1 MSISIVAIVGRPNV
15 GKSTIF
21 NRMVRRKLAIVDEE
35 SGVTRD
41 RKYYQTEWNGYPFI
55 VVDTGGIVPST
66 NDSMTQSIKAQAQLA
81 IEEADLIVFVAD
93 CKNGVTD
100 YDQQIAQ
107 MLFPVQDK
115 VIFAVNKVDNEK
127 EELEIFEFMNLGY
140 GEPIGISALGGRNFS
155 ELQDQIVNKL
165 PNLDEMKEQFKEDAI
180 KIAVV
185 GKPNVGKSSLVNKI
199 IGQNAVIV
207 TDIPGTTRD
216 SVHLNFKYKDYDLTI
231 IDTAGLRRKSRVKF
245 GVEYF
250 SNLRSLRSI
259 DDADIVVVLLDAQ
272 EEISVQ
278 DKRIIEY
285 AQSQFKAI
293 ILVVN
298 KWDVVEKDHKT
309 AKKYEE
315 EIRYNVNYASY
326 APLIFISAKSGQR
339 VTKLLDLILYVN
351 EQKKK
356 RIPTHEMN
364 TFLQKIV
371 AQNPPTH
378 TSRKRVKFYFASQ
391 VDTNPPLFLFV
402 MNNATL
408 ITENYKRY
416 IQNQIRDEFG
426 FDGITIKLKF
436 KDKS

>member
-1 MSISIVAIVGRPNV
+1 MAIPIVAIVGRPNV

-21 NRMVRRKLAIVDEE
+21 NRMVKRRLAIVDKE

-66 NDSMTQSIKAQAQLA
+66 KDTMTLSIRDQAELA
-81 IEEADLIVFVAD
+81 IEEADLIIFVAD
-93 CKNGVTD
+93 CKIGITD
-100 YDQQIAQ
+100 YDQQIAK

-115 VIFAVNKVDNEK
+115 VIFTVNKVDNDK
-127 EELEIFEFMNLGY
+127 EELEVYEFINLGF
-140 GEPIGISALGGRNFS
+140 GDPIGISAISGRNFS
-155 ELQDQIVNKL
+155 ELRDQIVNKL
-165 PNLDEMKEQFKEDAI
+165 PSRAEMEEQFKENTI

-207 TDIPGTTRD
+207 NDIPGTTRD
-216 SVHLNFKYKDYDLTI
+216 SVHLNFEYNGCNLTI

-245 GVEYF
+245 GIEYF

-259 DDADIVVVLLDAQ
+259 NDADMVLVLLDAQ

-285 AQSQFKAI
+285 AQSQFKAL

-298 KWDVVEKDHKT
+298 KWDVIEKDHKT
-309 AKKYEE
+309 AKKYED
-315 EIRYNVNYASY
+315 EIRYSLNYASY

-339 VTKLLDLILYVN
+339 VRKLLDLVLFVN
-351 EQKKK
+351 KQREK
-356 RIPTHEMN
+356 RIPTHDMN
-364 TFLQKIV
+364 AFLQKIV

-378 TSRKRVKFYFASQ
+378 TSHKRVKFYYASQ

-416 IQNQIRDEFG
+416 IHNQIRNEFG
-426 FDGITIKLKF
+426 FDGVTIKLKF

>member
-1 MSISIVAIVGRPNV
+1 MAIPIVAIVGRPNV

-21 NRMVRRKLAIVDEE
+21 NRMVKRRLAIVDKE

-66 NDSMTQSIKAQAQLA
+66 KDTMTQSIKAQAELA

-93 CKNGVTD
+93 CKIGITD
-100 YDQQIAQ
+100 YDQQIAK

-115 VIFAVNKVDNEK
+115 VIFTVNKVDNDK
-127 EELEIFEFMNLGY
+127 EELEVYEFMALGF
-140 GEPIGISALGGRNFS
+140 GDPIGISAISGRNFS
-155 ELQDQIVNKL
+155 EFQDQIVNKL
-165 PNLDEMKEQFKEDAI
+165 PSRSEIEEQFRENTI

-199 IGQNAVIV
+199 IGQNSVIV
-207 TDIPGTTRD
+207 DDIPGTTRD
-216 SVHLNFKYKDYDLTI
+216 SIHLNFEYNGCNMTI

-245 GVEYF
+245 GIEYF

-259 DDADIVVVLLDAQ
+259 NDADIVLVLLDAQ

-285 AQSQFKAI
+285 AQSQFKAL
-293 ILVVN
+293 ILVMN
-298 KWDVVEKDHKT
+298 KWDVIEKDHKT
-309 AKKYEE
+309 AKKYED
-315 EIRYNVNYASY
+315 EIRYDVSYAAY

-351 EQKKK
+351 QQRKK
-356 RIPTHEMN
+356 RISTHDMN

-371 AQNPPTH
+371 GQNPPTH
-378 TSRKRVKFYFASQ
+378 TSHKRVKFYYASQ

-408 ITENYKRY
+408 IAENYKRY
-416 IQNQIRDEFG
+416 IQNQIRQEFG
-426 FDGITIKLKF
+426 FDGVTIKLKF

>member
-1 MSISIVAIVGRPNV
+1 M

-21 NRMVRRKLAIVDEE
+21 NRMVKRRLAIVDKE

-55 VVDTGGIVPST
+55 IVDTGGIVPST
-66 NDSMTQSIKAQAQLA
+66 KDTMTQSIRAQAELA

-93 CKNGVTD
+93 CKIGITD
-100 YDQQIAQ
+100 YDQQIAK

-115 VIFAVNKVDNEK
+115 VILTVNKVDNDK
-127 EELEIFEFMNLGY
+127 EELEVYEFMALGF
-140 GEPIGISALGGRNFS
+140 GDPIGISAISGRNFS
-155 ELQDQIVNKL
+155 EFQDQIVNKL
-165 PNLDEMKEQFKEDAI
+165 PSRSEIEEQFRENTI

-199 IGQNAVIV
+199 IGHNSVIV
-207 TDIPGTTRD
+207 DDIPGTTRD
-216 SVHLNFKYKDYDLTI
+216 SIHLNFEYKNNNMTI

-245 GVEYF
+245 GIEYF

-259 DDADIVVVLLDAQ
+259 NDADIVLVLLDAQ

-285 AQSQFKAI
+285 AQSQFKAL
-293 ILVVN
+293 ILVMN
-298 KWDVVEKDHKT
+298 KWDVIEKDHKT
-309 AKKYEE
+309 AKKYED
-315 EIRYNVNYASY
+315 EIRYDISYAAY

-351 EQKKK
+351 QQRKK
-356 RIPTHEMN
+356 RISTHDMN

-371 AQNPPTH
+371 GQNPPTH
-378 TSRKRVKFYFASQ
+378 TSHKRVKFYYVSQ

-416 IQNQIRDEFG
+416 IQNQIRQEFG
-426 FDGITIKLKF
+426 FDGVTIKLKF
-436 KDKS
+436 KDKL

>member
-1 MSISIVAIVGRPNV
+1 MAIPIVAIVGRPNV

-21 NRMVRRKLAIVDEE
+21 NRMVKRRLAIVDKE

-66 NDSMTQSIKAQAQLA
+66 KDTMTLSIRDQAELA
-81 IEEADLIVFVAD
+81 IEEADLIIFVAD
-93 CKNGVTD
+93 CKIGITD
-100 YDQQIAQ
+100 YDQQIAK

-115 VIFAVNKVDNEK
+115 VIFTVNKVDNDK
-127 EELEIFEFMNLGY
+127 EELEVYEFINLGF
-140 GEPIGISALGGRNFS
+140 GDPIGISAVSGRNFS
-155 ELQDQIVNKL
+155 ELRDQIVNKL
-165 PNLDEMKEQFKEDAI
+165 PSRAEMEEQFKENTI

-207 TDIPGTTRD
+207 NDIPGTTRD
-216 SVHLNFKYKDYDLTI
+216 SVHLNFEYNGCNLTI

-245 GVEYF
+245 GIEYF

-259 DDADIVVVLLDAQ
+259 NDADMVLVLLDAQ

-285 AQSQFKAI
+285 AQSQFKAL

-298 KWDVVEKDHKT
+298 KWDVIEKDHKT
-309 AKKYEE
+309 AKKYED
-315 EIRYNVNYASY
+315 EIRYSLNYASY

-339 VTKLLDLILYVN
+339 VRKLLDLVLFVN
-351 EQKKK
+351 KQREK
-356 RIPTHEMN
+356 RIPTHDMN
-364 TFLQKIV
+364 AFLQKIV

-378 TSRKRVKFYFASQ
+378 TSHKRVKFYYASQ

-416 IQNQIRDEFG
+416 IHNQIRNEFG
-426 FDGITIKLKF
+426 FDGVTIKLKF

>member
-1 MSISIVAIVGRPNV
+1 MTIPIVAIVGRPNV

-21 NRMVRRKLAIVDEE
+21 NRMVKRKLAIVDKE

-66 NDSMTQSIKAQAQLA
+66 KDTMKLSIRDQAELA
-81 IEEADLIVFVAD
+81 IEEADLIVFVTD
-93 CKNGVTD
+93 CKIGITD
-100 YDQQIAQ
+100 YDQQIAK

-115 VIFAVNKVDNEK
+115 VIFTVNKVDNDK
-127 EELEIFEFMNLGY
+127 EELEVYEFMNLGF
-140 GEPIGISALGGRNFS
+140 GDPIGISAISGRNFS
-155 ELQDQIVNKL
+155 ELRDQIVNKL
-165 PNLDEMKEQFKEDAI
+165 PSISEMEEQFKEDTI

-207 TDIPGTTRD
+207 NDIPGTTRD
-216 SVHLNFKYKDYDLTI
+216 SVHLNFEYNGCNMTI

-245 GVEYF
+245 GIEYF

-259 DDADIVVVLLDAQ
+259 NDADIVLVLLDAQ

-285 AQSQFKAI
+285 AQSQYKAL
-293 ILVVN
+293 ILIVN
-298 KWDVVEKDHKT
+298 KWDVIEKDHKT

-315 EIRYNVNYASY
+315 EIRYSLNYASY

-339 VTKLLDLILYVN
+339 VRKLLDLVLFVN
-351 EQKKK
+351 KQREK
-356 RIPTHEMN
+356 RIPTHDMN
-364 TFLQKIV
+364 AFLQKIV

-378 TSRKRVKFYFASQ
+378 TSHKRVKFYYASQ

-416 IQNQIRDEFG
+416 IRNQIRNEFG
-426 FDGITIKLKF
+426 FDGVTIKLKF

>member
-1 MSISIVAIVGRPNV
+1 M

-21 NRMVRRKLAIVDEE
+21 NRMVKRKLAIVDKE

-66 NDSMTQSIKAQAQLA
+66 KDTITLSIRDQAELA
-81 IEEADLIVFVAD
+81 IEEADLIVFVTD
-93 CKNGVTD
+93 CKIGITD
-100 YDQQIAQ
+100 YDQQIAK

-115 VIFAVNKVDNEK
+115 VIFTVNKVDNEK
-127 EELEIFEFMNLGY
+127 EELEVYEFMNLGF
-140 GEPIGISALGGRNFS
+140 GDPVGISAISGRNFS
-155 ELQDQIVNKL
+155 ELRDQIVNKL
-165 PNLDEMKEQFKEDAI
+165 PSLSEMEEQFKEDTI

-207 TDIPGTTRD
+207 NDIPGTTRD
-216 SVHLNFKYKDYDLTI
+216 SVHLNFEYNGCNMTI

-245 GVEYF
+245 GIEYF

-259 DDADIVVVLLDAQ
+259 NDADIVLVLLDAQ

-285 AQSQFKAI
+285 AQSQFKAL

-298 KWDVVEKDHKT
+298 KWDVIEKDHKT
-309 AKKYEE
+309 AKKYED
-315 EIRYNVNYASY
+315 EIRYSLNYASY

-339 VTKLLDLILYVN
+339 VRKLLDLVLFVN
-351 EQKKK
+351 KQREK
-356 RIPTHEMN
+356 RIPTHDMN
-364 TFLQKIV
+364 DFLQKIV

-378 TSRKRVKFYFASQ
+378 TSHKRVKFYYASQ

-408 ITENYKRY
+408 ITVNYKRY
-416 IQNQIRDEFG
+416 IHNQIRNEFG
-426 FDGITIKLKF
+426 FDGVTIKLKF

>member
-1 MSISIVAIVGRPNV
+1 M

-21 NRMVRRKLAIVDEE
+21 NRMVKRRLAIVDKE

-41 RKYYQTEWNGYPFI
+41 RKYYQTEWDGYPFI

-66 NDSMTQSIKAQAQLA
+66 KDTMTLSIRDQAELA

-93 CKNGVTD
+93 CKIGITD
-100 YDQQIAQ
+100 YDQQIAK

-115 VIFAVNKVDNEK
+115 VIFTVNKVDNDK
-127 EELEIFEFMNLGY
+127 EEMEVYEFMNLGF
-140 GEPIGISALGGRNFS
+140 GDPIGISAISGRNFS
-155 ELQDQIVNKL
+155 ELRDQIVNKL
-165 PNLDEMKEQFKEDAI
+165 PSISEMEEQFKEDTI

-207 TDIPGTTRD
+207 NDIPGTTRD
-216 SVHLNFKYKDYDLTI
+216 SVHLNFEYNVCNMTI

-245 GVEYF
+245 GIEYF

-259 DDADIVVVLLDAQ
+259 NDADIVLVLLDAQ

-285 AQSQFKAI
+285 AQSQYKAL

-298 KWDVVEKDHKT
+298 KWDVIEKDHKT
-309 AKKYEE
+309 AKKYED
-315 EIRYNVNYASY
+315 EIRYSLNYASY
-326 APLIFISAKSGQR
+326 APLIFISAKNGQR
-339 VTKLLDLILYVN
+339 VRKLLDLVLFVN
-351 EQKKK
+351 KQREK
-356 RIPTHEMN
+356 RIPTHDMN
-364 TFLQKIV
+364 AFLQKIV

-378 TSRKRVKFYFASQ
+378 TSHKRVKFYYASQ
-391 VDTNPPLFLFV
+391 VDTDPPLFLFV

-408 ITENYKRY
+408 ITVNYKRY
-416 IQNQIRDEFG
+416 IHNQIRNEFG
-426 FDGITIKLKF
+426 FDGITIKFKF

>member
-1 MSISIVAIVGRPNV
+1 V

-21 NRMVRRKLAIVDEE
+21 NRMVKRKLAIVDKE

-55 VVDTGGIVPST
+55 IVDTGGIVPST
-66 NDSMTQSIKAQAQLA
+66 KDTMTQSIKAQAELA
-81 IEEADLIVFVAD
+81 IEEADLIIFVAD
-93 CKNGVTD
+93 CKIGITD
-100 YDQQIAQ
+100 YDQQIAK

-115 VIFAVNKVDNEK
+115 VIFTVNKVDNDK
-127 EELEIFEFMNLGY
+127 EELEVYEFMALGF
-140 GEPIGISALGGRNFS
+140 GDPIGISAISGRNFS
-155 ELQDQIVNKL
+155 EFQDQIVNKL
-165 PNLDEMKEQFKEDAI
+165 PSRSEIEEQFRENTI
-180 KIAVV
+180 KITVV

-199 IGQNAVIV
+199 IGQNSVIV
-207 TDIPGTTRD
+207 DDIPGTTRD
-216 SVHLNFKYKDYDLTI
+216 SIHLNFEYNGCNMTI

-245 GVEYF
+245 GIEYF

-259 DDADIVVVLLDAQ
+259 NDADIVLVLLDAQ

-285 AQSQFKAI
+285 AQSQFKAL

-298 KWDVVEKDHKT
+298 KWDVIEKDHKT
-309 AKKYEE
+309 AKKYED
-315 EIRYNVNYASY
+315 EIRYDVSYAAY

-351 EQKKK
+351 QQRKK
-356 RIPTHEMN
+356 RISTHDMN

-371 AQNPPTH
+371 GQNPPTH
-378 TSRKRVKFYFASQ
+378 TSHKRVKFYYASQ

-416 IQNQIRDEFG
+416 IQNQIRNEFG

>member
-1 MSISIVAIVGRPNV
+1 M

-21 NRMVRRKLAIVDEE
+21 NRMVKRRLAIVDKE

-66 NDSMTQSIKAQAQLA
+66 KDTMTQSIKGQAELA

-93 CKNGVTD
+93 CKNGITD
-100 YDQQIAQ
+100 YDQQIAK

-115 VIFAVNKVDNEK
+115 VILTVNKVDNEK
-127 EELEIFEFMNLGY
+127 EELEVYEFMNLGF
-140 GEPIGISALGGRNFS
+140 GDPIGISAISGRNFS
-155 ELQDQIVNKL
+155 ELRDQIVNKL
-165 PNLDEMKEQFKEDAI
+165 PSLSEMEEHFKEDTI
-180 KIAVV
+180 KLAVV

-199 IGQNAVIV
+199 IGENAVIV

-216 SVHLNFKYKDYDLTI
+216 SVHLNFEYNGCDMTI
-231 IDTAGLRRKSRVKF
+231 IDTAGLRRKSKVKF
-245 GVEYF
+245 GIEYF

-259 DDADIVVVLLDAQ
+259 NDADIVLVLLDAQ

-285 AQSQFKAI
+285 AQSQFKAL

-298 KWDVVEKDHKT
+298 KWDVIEKDHKT

-315 EIRYNVNYASY
+315 EIRYSLNYAGY

-339 VTKLLDLILYVN
+339 VRKLLDLVLFVN
-351 EQKKK
+351 KQREK
-356 RIPTHEMN
+356 RIPTHDMN
-364 TFLQKIV
+364 AFLQKIV
-371 AQNPPTH
+371 AKNPPTH
-378 TSRKRVKFYFASQ
+378 TSHKRVRFYYASQ
-391 VDTNPPLFLFV
+391 VDTDPPVFLFV

-408 ITENYKRY
+408 ITVNYKRY
-416 IQNQIRDEFG
+416 IHNQIRNEFG

>member
-1 MSISIVAIVGRPNV
+1 MVGRPNV

-21 NRMVRRKLAIVDEE
+21 NRMVKRRLAIVDKE

-66 NDSMTQSIKAQAQLA
+66 KDTMTLSIRDQAELA
-81 IEEADLIVFVAD
+81 IEEADLIIFVAD
-93 CKNGVTD
+93 CKIGITD
-100 YDQQIAQ
+100 YDQQIAK

-115 VIFAVNKVDNEK
+115 VIFTVNKVDNDK
-127 EELEIFEFMNLGY
+127 EELEVYEFINLGF
-140 GEPIGISALGGRNFS
+140 GDPIGISAVSGRNFS
-155 ELQDQIVNKL
+155 ELRDQIVNKL
-165 PNLDEMKEQFKEDAI
+165 PSRAEMEEQFKENTI

-207 TDIPGTTRD
+207 NDIPGTTRD
-216 SVHLNFKYKDYDLTI
+216 SVHLNFEYNGCNLTI

-245 GVEYF
+245 GIEYF

-259 DDADIVVVLLDAQ
+259 NDADMVLVLLDAQ

-285 AQSQFKAI
+285 AQSQFKAL

-298 KWDVVEKDHKT
+298 KWDVIEKDHKT
-309 AKKYEE
+309 AKKYED
-315 EIRYNVNYASY
+315 EIRYSLNYASY

-339 VTKLLDLILYVN
+339 VRKLLDLVLFVN
-351 EQKKK
+351 KQREK
-356 RIPTHEMN
+356 RIPTHDMN
-364 TFLQKIV
+364 AFLQKIV

-378 TSRKRVKFYFASQ
+378 TSHKRVKFYYASQ

-416 IQNQIRDEFG
+416 IHNQIRNEFG
-426 FDGITIKLKF
+426 FDGVTIKLKF

>member
-1 MSISIVAIVGRPNV
+1 MAIPIVAIVGRPNV

-21 NRMVRRKLAIVDEE
+21 NRMVKRRLAIVDKE

-55 VVDTGGIVPST
+55 IVDTGGIVPST
-66 NDSMTQSIKAQAQLA
+66 KDTMTQSIKAQAELA

-93 CKNGVTD
+93 CKIGITD
-100 YDQQIAQ
+100 YDQQISK

-115 VIFAVNKVDNEK
+115 VIFTVNKVDNDK
-127 EELEIFEFMNLGY
+127 EELEVYEFMALGF
-140 GEPIGISALGGRNFS
+140 GNPIGISAISGRNFS
-155 ELQDQIVNKL
+155 EFQDQIVNKL
-165 PNLDEMKEQFKEDAI
+165 PSRSEIEEQFRENTI

-199 IGQNAVIV
+199 IGQNSVIV
-207 TDIPGTTRD
+207 DDIPGTTRD
-216 SVHLNFKYKDYDLTI
+216 SIHLNFEYNGCNMTI

-245 GVEYF
+245 GIEYF

-259 DDADIVVVLLDAQ
+259 NDADIVLVLLDAQ

-285 AQSQFKAI
+285 AQSQFKAL

-298 KWDVVEKDHKT
+298 KWDVIEKDHKT
-309 AKKYEE
+309 AKKYED
-315 EIRYNVNYASY
+315 EIRYSLNYASY

-339 VTKLLDLILYVN
+339 VRKLLDLVLFVN
-351 EQKKK
+351 KQREK
-356 RIPTHEMN
+356 RIPTHYMN
-364 TFLQKIV
+364 AFLQKIV
-371 AQNPPTH
+371 GQNPPTH
-378 TSRKRVKFYFASQ
+378 TSHKRVKFYYASQ

-416 IQNQIRDEFG
+416 IQNQIRQEFG
-426 FDGITIKLKF
+426 FEGVTIKLKF

>member
-1 MSISIVAIVGRPNV
+1 M

-21 NRMVRRKLAIVDEE
+21 NRMVKRKLAIVDEE

-66 NDSMTQSIKAQAQLA
+66 NDTMTQSIKAQAELA

-93 CKNGVTD
+93 CKNGITD

-115 VIFAVNKVDNEK
+115 VIFTVNKVDNEK

-155 ELQDQIVNKL
+155 ELQDQIVNRL
-165 PNLDEMKEQFKEDAI
+165 PTLEEMKEQFKEDTI

-245 GVEYF
+245 GIEYF

-259 DDADIVVVLLDAQ
+259 DDADIVLVLLDAQ

-293 ILVVN
+293 ILVFN
-298 KWDVVEKDHKT
+298 KWDVIEKDHKT

-315 EIRYNVNYASY
+315 EIRYSVNYASY

-351 EQKKK
+351 QQRKK

-364 TFLQKIV
+364 TFLQKII

-378 TSRKRVKFYFASQ
+378 TSHKRVKFYFASQ
-391 VDTNPPLFLFV
+391 VDTNPPLFLFS

-408 ITENYKRY
+408 ITENYKRF

>member
-1 MSISIVAIVGRPNV
+1 M

-21 NRMVRRKLAIVDEE
+21 NRMVKRKLAIVDKE

-66 NDSMTQSIKAQAQLA
+66 KDTMKLSIRDQAELA
-81 IEEADLIVFVAD
+81 IEEADLIVFVTD
-93 CKNGVTD
+93 CKIGITD
-100 YDQQIAQ
+100 YDQQIAK

-115 VIFAVNKVDNEK
+115 VIFTVNKVDNDK
-127 EELEIFEFMNLGY
+127 EELEVYEFMNLGF
-140 GEPIGISALGGRNFS
+140 GDPIGISAISGRNFS
-155 ELQDQIVNKL
+155 ELRDQIVNKL
-165 PNLDEMKEQFKEDAI
+165 PSISEMEEQFKEDTI

-207 TDIPGTTRD
+207 NDIPGTTRD
-216 SVHLNFKYKDYDLTI
+216 SVHLNFEYNGCNMTI

-245 GVEYF
+245 GIEYF

-259 DDADIVVVLLDAQ
+259 NDADIVLVLLDAQ

-285 AQSQFKAI
+285 AQSQYKAL
-293 ILVVN
+293 ILIVN
-298 KWDVVEKDHKT
+298 KWDVIKKDHKT

-315 EIRYNVNYASY
+315 EISYSLNYASY

-339 VTKLLDLILYVN
+339 VRKLLDLVLFVN
-351 EQKKK
+351 KQREK
-356 RIPTHEMN
+356 RIPTHDMN
-364 TFLQKIV
+364 AFLQKIV

-378 TSRKRVKFYFASQ
+378 TSHKRVKFYYASQ

-416 IQNQIRDEFG
+416 IHNQIRNEFG
-426 FDGITIKLKF
+426 FDGVTIKLKF

>member
-1 MSISIVAIVGRPNV
+1 MSIPIVAIVGRPNV

-21 NRMVRRKLAIVDEE
+21 NRMVKRKLAIVDEE

-41 RKYYQTEWNGYPFI
+41 RKYFQTEWNGYPFI

-66 NDSMTQSIKAQAQLA
+66 NDTMTQSIKAQAELA
-81 IEEADLIVFVAD
+81 IEEADLIVFVTD
-93 CKNGVTD
+93 CKIGITD

-107 MLFPVQDK
+107 MLLPVHDK
-115 VIFAVNKVDNEK
+115 VIFAVNKVDNDK

-155 ELQDQIVNKL
+155 ELKDQIVNRL
-165 PNLDEMKEQFKEDAI
+165 PTLDEMKEQFKEDTI

-199 IGQNAVIV
+199 IGQNSVIV
-207 TDIPGTTRD
+207 DDIPGTTRD
-216 SVHLNFKYKDYDLTI
+216 SIHLNFKYRDYDLTI

-245 GVEYF
+245 GIEYF

-259 DDADIVVVLLDAQ
+259 DDADIVLVLLDAQ

-298 KWDVVEKDHKT
+298 KWDVIEKDHKT

-315 EIRYNVNYASY
+315 EIRYSVNYASY

-351 EQKKK
+351 QQKKK

-371 AQNPPTH
+371 AKNPPTH
-378 TSRKRVKFYFASQ
+378 TSHKRVKFYFASQ

-408 ITENYKRY
+408 ITENYKRF

>member
-1 MSISIVAIVGRPNV
+1 MAIPIVAIVGRPNV

-21 NRMVRRKLAIVDEE
+21 NRMVKRKLAIVDKE

-55 VVDTGGIVPST
+55 IVDTGGIVPST
-66 NDSMTQSIKAQAQLA
+66 KDTMTQSIKAQAELA
-81 IEEADLIVFVAD
+81 IEEADLIIFVAD
-93 CKNGVTD
+93 CKIGITD
-100 YDQQIAQ
+100 YDQQIAK

-115 VIFAVNKVDNEK
+115 VIFTVNKVDNDK
-127 EELEIFEFMNLGY
+127 EELEVYEFMALGF
-140 GEPIGISALGGRNFS
+140 GDPIGISAISGRNFS
-155 ELQDQIVNKL
+155 EFQDQIVNKL
-165 PNLDEMKEQFKEDAI
+165 PSRSEIEEQFRENTI
-180 KIAVV
+180 KITVV

-199 IGQNAVIV
+199 IGQNSVIV
-207 TDIPGTTRD
+207 DDIPGTTRD
-216 SVHLNFKYKDYDLTI
+216 SIHLNFEYNGCNMTI

-245 GVEYF
+245 GIEYF

-259 DDADIVVVLLDAQ
+259 NDADIVLVLLDAQ

-285 AQSQFKAI
+285 AQSQFKAL

-298 KWDVVEKDHKT
+298 KWDVIEKDHKT
-309 AKKYEE
+309 AKKYED
-315 EIRYNVNYASY
+315 EIRYDVSYAAY

-351 EQKKK
+351 QQRKK
-356 RIPTHEMN
+356 RISTHDMN

-371 AQNPPTH
+371 GQNPPTH
-378 TSRKRVKFYFASQ
+378 TSHKRVKFYYASQ

-416 IQNQIRDEFG
+416 IQNQIRNEFG

>member
-1 MSISIVAIVGRPNV
+1 MAIPIVAIVGRPNV

-21 NRMVRRKLAIVDEE
+21 NRMVKRRLAIVDKE

-66 NDSMTQSIKAQAQLA
+66 KDTMTLSIRDQAELA
-81 IEEADLIVFVAD
+81 IEEADLIIFVAD
-93 CKNGVTD
+93 CKIGITD
-100 YDQQIAQ
+100 YDQQIAK

-115 VIFAVNKVDNEK
+115 VIFTVNKVDNDK
-127 EELEIFEFMNLGY
+127 EELEVYEFMNLGF
-140 GEPIGISALGGRNFS
+140 GDPIGISAISGRNFS
-155 ELQDQIVNKL
+155 ELRDQIVNKL
-165 PNLDEMKEQFKEDAI
+165 PSRAEMEEQFKENTI

-207 TDIPGTTRD
+207 NDIPGTTRD
-216 SVHLNFKYKDYDLTI
+216 SVHLNFEYNGCNLTI

-245 GVEYF
+245 GIEYF

-259 DDADIVVVLLDAQ
+259 NDADMVLVLLDAQ

-285 AQSQFKAI
+285 AQSQFKAL

-298 KWDVVEKDHKT
+298 KWDVIEKDHKT
-309 AKKYEE
+309 AKKYED
-315 EIRYNVNYASY
+315 EIRYSLNYASY

-339 VTKLLDLILYVN
+339 VRKLLDLVLFVN
-351 EQKKK
+351 KQREK
-356 RIPTHEMN
+356 RIPTHDMN
-364 TFLQKIV
+364 AFLQKIV

-378 TSRKRVKFYFASQ
+378 TSHKRVKFYYASQ

-416 IQNQIRDEFG
+416 IHNQIRNEFG
-426 FDGITIKLKF
+426 FDGVTIKLKF

>member
-1 MSISIVAIVGRPNV
+1 MSIPIVAIVGRPNV

-21 NRMVRRKLAIVDEE
+21 NRMVKRKLAIVDEE

-66 NDSMTQSIKAQAQLA
+66 NDSMTQSIKVQAHLA

-93 CKNGVTD
+93 CKNGITD

-107 MLFPVQDK
+107 MLFPVQNK

-165 PNLDEMKEQFKEDAI
+165 PTSDEMKEQFKEDTI

-245 GVEYF
+245 GIEYF

-259 DDADIVVVLLDAQ
+259 DDADIVLVLLDAQ

-315 EIRYNVNYASY
+315 EIRYSVNYASY

-356 RIPTHEMN
+356 RISTHEMN
-364 TFLQKIV
+364 IFLQKIV

>member
-1 MSISIVAIVGRPNV
+1 MSIPIVAIVGRPNV

-21 NRMVRRKLAIVDEE
+21 NRLVKRKLAIVDEE

-66 NDSMTQSIKAQAQLA
+66 NDTMTQSIKAQAELA
-81 IEEADLIVFVAD
+81 IEEADLIVFVTD
-93 CKNGVTD
+93 CKNGITD

-115 VIFAVNKVDNEK
+115 VIFTVNKVDNEK
-127 EELEIFEFMNLGY
+127 EELEIFEFMSLGY

-155 ELQDQIVNKL
+155 ELQDQIVNRL
-165 PNLDEMKEQFKEDAI
+165 PTLEEMKEQFKEDTI

-245 GVEYF
+245 GIEYF

-298 KWDVVEKDHKT
+298 KWDVIEKDHKT

-315 EIRYNVNYASY
+315 EIRYSVNYASY

-356 RIPTHEMN
+356 RIPTHVIN
-364 TFLQKIV
+364 TFLKKIV

-378 TSRKRVKFYFASQ
+378 TSHKRVKFYFASQ

-408 ITENYKRY
+408 ITENYKDSSR
-416 IQNQIRDEFG
+416 IRSG
-426 FDGITIKLKF
+426 MNSVSTALQLN
-436 KDKS
+436 

>member
-1 MSISIVAIVGRPNV
+1 M

-21 NRMVRRKLAIVDEE
+21 NRMVKRKLAIVDKE

-66 NDSMTQSIKAQAQLA
+66 KDTMKLSIRDQAELA
-81 IEEADLIVFVAD
+81 IEEADLIVFVTD
-93 CKNGVTD
+93 CKIGITD
-100 YDQQIAQ
+100 YDQQIAK

-115 VIFAVNKVDNEK
+115 VIFTVNKVDNDK
-127 EELEIFEFMNLGY
+127 EELEVYEFMNLGF
-140 GEPIGISALGGRNFS
+140 GDPIGISAISGRNFS
-155 ELQDQIVNKL
+155 ELRDQIVNKL
-165 PNLDEMKEQFKEDAI
+165 PSISEMEEQFKEDTI

-207 TDIPGTTRD
+207 NDIPGTTRD
-216 SVHLNFKYKDYDLTI
+216 SVHLNFEYNGCNMTI

-245 GVEYF
+245 GIEYF

-259 DDADIVVVLLDAQ
+259 NDADIVLVLLDAQ

-285 AQSQFKAI
+285 AQSQYKAL
-293 ILVVN
+293 ILIVN
-298 KWDVVEKDHKT
+298 KWDVIEKDHKT

-315 EIRYNVNYASY
+315 EIRYSLNYASY

-339 VTKLLDLILYVN
+339 VRKLLDLVLFVN
-351 EQKKK
+351 KQREK
-356 RIPTHEMN
+356 RIPTHDMN
-364 TFLQKIV
+364 AFLQKIV

-378 TSRKRVKFYFASQ
+378 TSHKRVKFYYASQ

-416 IQNQIRDEFG
+416 IHNQIRNEFG
-426 FDGITIKLKF
+426 FDGVTIKLKF

>member
-1 MSISIVAIVGRPNV
+1 V

-21 NRMVRRKLAIVDEE
+21 NRMVKRKLAIVDKE

-66 NDSMTQSIKAQAQLA
+66 KDTMKLSIRDQAELA
-81 IEEADLIVFVAD
+81 IEEADLIVFVTD
-93 CKNGVTD
+93 CKIGITD
-100 YDQQIAQ
+100 YDQQIAK

-115 VIFAVNKVDNEK
+115 VIFTVNKVDNDK
-127 EELEIFEFMNLGY
+127 EELEVYEFMNLGF
-140 GEPIGISALGGRNFS
+140 GDPIGISAISGRNFS
-155 ELQDQIVNKL
+155 ELRDQIVNKL
-165 PNLDEMKEQFKEDAI
+165 PSISEMEEQFKEDTI

-207 TDIPGTTRD
+207 NDIPGTTRD
-216 SVHLNFKYKDYDLTI
+216 SVHLNFEYNGCNMTI

-245 GVEYF
+245 GIEYF

-259 DDADIVVVLLDAQ
+259 NDADIVLVLLDAQ

-285 AQSQFKAI
+285 AQSQYKAL
-293 ILVVN
+293 ILIVN
-298 KWDVVEKDHKT
+298 KWDVIKKDHKT

-315 EIRYNVNYASY
+315 EIRYSLNYASY

-339 VTKLLDLILYVN
+339 VRKLLDLVLFVN
-351 EQKKK
+351 KQREK
-356 RIPTHEMN
+356 RIPTHDMN
-364 TFLQKIV
+364 AFLQKIV

-378 TSRKRVKFYFASQ
+378 TSHKRVKFYYASQ

-416 IQNQIRDEFG
+416 IRNQIRNEFG
-426 FDGITIKLKF
+426 FDGVTIKLKF

>member
-1 MSISIVAIVGRPNV
+1 M

-21 NRMVRRKLAIVDEE
+21 NRMVKRKLAIVDKE

-66 NDSMTQSIKAQAQLA
+66 KDTMKLSIRDQAELA
-81 IEEADLIVFVAD
+81 IEEADLIVFVTD
-93 CKNGVTD
+93 CKIGITD
-100 YDQQIAQ
+100 YDQQIAK

-115 VIFAVNKVDNEK
+115 VIFTVNKVDNDK
-127 EELEIFEFMNLGY
+127 EELEVYEFMNLGF
-140 GEPIGISALGGRNFS
+140 GDPIGISAISGRNFS
-155 ELQDQIVNKL
+155 ELRDQIVNKL
-165 PNLDEMKEQFKEDAI
+165 PSISEMEEQFKEDTI

-207 TDIPGTTRD
+207 NDIPGTTRD
-216 SVHLNFKYKDYDLTI
+216 SVHLNFEYNGCNMTI

-245 GVEYF
+245 GIEYF

-259 DDADIVVVLLDAQ
+259 NDADIVLVLLDAQ

-285 AQSQFKAI
+285 AQSQYKAL
-293 ILVVN
+293 ILIVN
-298 KWDVVEKDHKT
+298 KWDVIKKDHKT

-315 EIRYNVNYASY
+315 EIRYSLNYASY

-339 VTKLLDLILYVN
+339 VRKLLDLVLFVN
-351 EQKKK
+351 KQREK
-356 RIPTHEMN
+356 RIPTHDMN
-364 TFLQKIV
+364 AFLQKIV

-378 TSRKRVKFYFASQ
+378 TSHKRVKFYYASQ

-416 IQNQIRDEFG
+416 IRNQIRNEFG
-426 FDGITIKLKF
+426 FDGVTIKLKF

>member
-1 MSISIVAIVGRPNV
+1 
-15 GKSTIF
+15 
-21 NRMVRRKLAIVDEE
+21 MVKRRLAIVDKE

-66 NDSMTQSIKAQAQLA
+66 KDTMTLSIRDQAELA
-81 IEEADLIVFVAD
+81 IEEADLIIFVAD
-93 CKNGVTD
+93 CKIGITD
-100 YDQQIAQ
+100 YDQQIAK

-115 VIFAVNKVDNEK
+115 VIFTVNKVDNDK
-127 EELEIFEFMNLGY
+127 EELEVYEFMNLGF
-140 GEPIGISALGGRNFS
+140 GDPIGISAISGRNFS
-155 ELQDQIVNKL
+155 ELRDQIINKL
-165 PNLDEMKEQFKEDAI
+165 PSLSEMEEQFKEDTI

-207 TDIPGTTRD
+207 NDIPGTTRD
-216 SVHLNFKYKDYDLTI
+216 SVHLNFEYNGCNLTI

-245 GVEYF
+245 GIEYF

-259 DDADIVVVLLDAQ
+259 NDADMVLVLLDAQ

-285 AQSQFKAI
+285 AQSQFKAL

-298 KWDVVEKDHKT
+298 KWDVIEKDHKT
-309 AKKYEE
+309 AKKYED
-315 EIRYNVNYASY
+315 EIRYSLNYASY

-339 VTKLLDLILYVN
+339 VRKLLDLVLFVN
-351 EQKKK
+351 KQREK
-356 RIPTHEMN
+356 RIPTHDMN
-364 TFLQKIV
+364 AFLQKIV

-378 TSRKRVKFYFASQ
+378 TSHKRVKFYYASQ

-416 IQNQIRDEFG
+416 IHNQIRNEFG
-426 FDGITIKLKF
+426 FDGVTIKLKF

>member
-1 MSISIVAIVGRPNV
+1 MSIPIVAIVGRPNV

-21 NRMVRRKLAIVDEE
+21 NRMVKKKLAIVDEE

-41 RKYYQTEWNGYPFI
+41 RKYFQTEWNGYPFI

-66 NDSMTQSIKAQAQLA
+66 NDSMTQSIKAQAELA
-81 IEEADLIVFVAD
+81 IEEADLIVFVTD
-93 CKNGVTD
+93 CKNGITD

-115 VIFAVNKVDNEK
+115 VIFTVNKVDNDK
-127 EELEIFEFMNLGY
+127 EELEIYEFMNLGF

-155 ELQDQIVNKL
+155 ELQDQIVNNL
-165 PNLDEMKEQFKEDAI
+165 PSIEEMKGQFKEDTI

-216 SVHLNFKYKDYDLTI
+216 SVHLNFKYKDCELTI

-245 GVEYF
+245 GIEYF

-259 DDADIVVVLLDAQ
+259 DDADIVCVLLDAQ

-285 AQSQFKAI
+285 AQSQYKAL

-298 KWDVVEKDHKT
+298 KWDAIEKDHKT
-309 AKKYEE
+309 AKKFEE
-315 EIRYNVNYASY
+315 EIRYSLNYASY
-326 APLIFISAKSGQR
+326 APVIFISATTGQR
-339 VTKLLDLILYVN
+339 VTKFLDLILYVN
-351 EQKKK
+351 LQRKK
-356 RIPTHEMN
+356 RISTHNMN
-364 TFLQKIV
+364 TFLQKIT
-371 AQNPPTH
+371 AQNPPSH
-378 TSRKRVKFYFASQ
+378 PSHKRVKFYFASQ

-416 IQNQIRDEFG
+416 IQNQIREKFG

>member
-1 MSISIVAIVGRPNV
+1 M

-21 NRMVRRKLAIVDEE
+21 NRMVKRKLAIVDKE

-66 NDSMTQSIKAQAQLA
+66 KDTMTLSIRDQAELA
-81 IEEADLIVFVAD
+81 IEEADLIIFVAD
-93 CKNGVTD
+93 CKIGITD
-100 YDQQIAQ
+100 YDQQIAK

-115 VIFAVNKVDNEK
+115 VIFTVNKVDNDK
-127 EELEIFEFMNLGY
+127 EELEVYEFMNLGF
-140 GEPIGISALGGRNFS
+140 GDPIGISAISGRNFS
-155 ELQDQIVNKL
+155 ELRDQIVNKL
-165 PNLDEMKEQFKEDAI
+165 PSRAEMEEQFKENTI

-207 TDIPGTTRD
+207 NDIPGTTRD
-216 SVHLNFKYKDYDLTI
+216 SVHLNFEYNGCNMTI

-245 GVEYF
+245 GIEYF

-259 DDADIVVVLLDAQ
+259 NDADMVLVLLDAQ

-285 AQSQFKAI
+285 AQSQFKAL

-298 KWDVVEKDHKT
+298 KWDVIEKDHKT
-309 AKKYEE
+309 AKKYED
-315 EIRYNVNYASY
+315 EIRYSLNYASY

-339 VTKLLDLILYVN
+339 VRKLLDLVLFVN
-351 EQKKK
+351 KQREK
-356 RIPTHEMN
+356 RIPTHDMN
-364 TFLQKIV
+364 AFLQKIV

-378 TSRKRVKFYFASQ
+378 TSHKRVKFYYASQ

-416 IQNQIRDEFG
+416 IHNQIRNEFG
-426 FDGITIKLKF
+426 FDGVTIKLKF

>member
-1 MSISIVAIVGRPNV
+1 M

-21 NRMVRRKLAIVDEE
+21 NRMVKRKLAIVDEE

-41 RKYYQTEWNGYPFI
+41 RKYFQTEWNGYPFI

-66 NDSMTQSIKAQAQLA
+66 NDTMTQSIKAQAELA

-93 CKNGVTD
+93 CKIGVTD

-107 MLFPVQDK
+107 MLYPVHDK
-115 VIFAVNKVDNEK
+115 VIFALNKVDNDK
-127 EELEIFEFMNLGY
+127 EELEIFEFMNLGF

-155 ELQDQIVNKL
+155 ELKDQIVNRL
-165 PNLDEMKEQFKEDAI
+165 PALDEMKEQFKEDTI

-199 IGQNAVIV
+199 IGQNSVIV
-207 TDIPGTTRD
+207 DDIPGTTRD
-216 SVHLNFKYKDYDLTI
+216 SIHLNFKYKDYDLTI

-245 GVEYF
+245 GIEYF

-259 DDADIVVVLLDAQ
+259 DDADIVLVLLDAQ

-298 KWDVVEKDHKT
+298 KWDVIEKDHKT

-315 EIRYNVNYASY
+315 EIRYSVNYASY

-351 EQKKK
+351 QQKKK

-378 TSRKRVKFYFASQ
+378 TSHKRVKFYFASQ

-408 ITENYKRY
+408 ITENYKRF

>member
-1 MSISIVAIVGRPNV
+1 MTIPIVAIVGRPNV

-21 NRMVRRKLAIVDEE
+21 NRMVKRKLAIVDKE

-66 NDSMTQSIKAQAQLA
+66 KDTMKLSIRDQAELA
-81 IEEADLIVFVAD
+81 IEEADLIVFVTD
-93 CKNGVTD
+93 CKIGITD
-100 YDQQIAQ
+100 YDQQIAK

-115 VIFAVNKVDNEK
+115 VIFTVNKVDNDK
-127 EELEIFEFMNLGY
+127 EELEVYEFMNLGF
-140 GEPIGISALGGRNFS
+140 GDPIGISAISGRNFS
-155 ELQDQIVNKL
+155 ELRDQIVNKL
-165 PNLDEMKEQFKEDAI
+165 PSISEMEEQFKEDTI

-185 GKPNVGKSSLVNKI
+185 GKPNVGKSSLINKI

-207 TDIPGTTRD
+207 NDIPGTTRD
-216 SVHLNFKYKDYDLTI
+216 SVHLNFEYNGCNMTI

-245 GVEYF
+245 GIEYF

-259 DDADIVVVLLDAQ
+259 NDADIVLVLLDAQ

-285 AQSQFKAI
+285 AQSQYKAL
-293 ILVVN
+293 ILIVN
-298 KWDVVEKDHKT
+298 KWDVIEKDHKT

-315 EIRYNVNYASY
+315 EISYSLNYASY

-339 VTKLLDLILYVN
+339 VRKLLDLVLFVN
-351 EQKKK
+351 KQREK
-356 RIPTHEMN
+356 RIPTHDMN
-364 TFLQKIV
+364 AFLQKIV

-378 TSRKRVKFYFASQ
+378 TSHKRVKFYYASQ

-416 IQNQIRDEFG
+416 IHNQIRNEFG
-426 FDGITIKLKF
+426 FDGVTIKLKF

>member
-1 MSISIVAIVGRPNV
+1 M

-21 NRMVRRKLAIVDEE
+21 NRMVKRKLAIVDKE

-55 VVDTGGIVPST
+55 IVDTGGIVPST
-66 NDSMTQSIKAQAQLA
+66 KDTMTQSIKAQAELA
-81 IEEADLIVFVAD
+81 IEEADLIIFVAD
-93 CKNGVTD
+93 CKIGITD
-100 YDQQIAQ
+100 YDQQIAK

-115 VIFAVNKVDNEK
+115 VIFTVNKVDNDK
-127 EELEIFEFMNLGY
+127 EELEVYEFMALGF
-140 GEPIGISALGGRNFS
+140 GDPIGISAISGRNFS
-155 ELQDQIVNKL
+155 EFQDQIVNKL
-165 PNLDEMKEQFKEDAI
+165 PSRSEIEEQFRENTI
-180 KIAVV
+180 KITVV

-199 IGQNAVIV
+199 IGQNSVIV
-207 TDIPGTTRD
+207 DDIPGTTRD
-216 SVHLNFKYKDYDLTI
+216 SIHLNFEYNGCNMTI

-245 GVEYF
+245 GIEYF

-259 DDADIVVVLLDAQ
+259 NDADIVLVLLDAQ

-285 AQSQFKAI
+285 AQSQFKAL

-298 KWDVVEKDHKT
+298 KWDVIEKDHKT
-309 AKKYEE
+309 AKKYED
-315 EIRYNVNYASY
+315 EIRYDVSYAAY

-351 EQKKK
+351 QQRKK
-356 RIPTHEMN
+356 RISTHDMN

-371 AQNPPTH
+371 GQNPPTH
-378 TSRKRVKFYFASQ
+378 TSHKRVKFYYASQ

-416 IQNQIRDEFG
+416 IQNQIRNEFG

>member
-1 MSISIVAIVGRPNV
+1 MAIPIVAIVGRPNV

-21 NRMVRRKLAIVDEE
+21 NRMVKRRLAIVDKE

-55 VVDTGGIVPST
+55 IVDTGGIVPST
-66 NDSMTQSIKAQAQLA
+66 KDTMTQSIRAQAELA

-93 CKNGVTD
+93 CKIGITD
-100 YDQQIAQ
+100 YDQQIAK

-115 VIFAVNKVDNEK
+115 VILTVNKVDNDK
-127 EELEIFEFMNLGY
+127 EELEVYEFMALGF
-140 GEPIGISALGGRNFS
+140 GDPIGISAISGRNFS
-155 ELQDQIVNKL
+155 EFQDQIVNKL
-165 PNLDEMKEQFKEDAI
+165 PSRSEIEEQFRENTI

-199 IGQNAVIV
+199 IGHNSVIV
-207 TDIPGTTRD
+207 DDIPGTTRD
-216 SVHLNFKYKDYDLTI
+216 SIHLNFEYKNNNMTI

-245 GVEYF
+245 GIEYF

-259 DDADIVVVLLDAQ
+259 NDADIVLVLLDAQ

-285 AQSQFKAI
+285 AQSQFKAL
-293 ILVVN
+293 ILVMN
-298 KWDVVEKDHKT
+298 KWDVIEKDHKT
-309 AKKYEE
+309 AKKYED
-315 EIRYNVNYASY
+315 EIRYDISYAAY

-351 EQKKK
+351 QQRKK
-356 RIPTHEMN
+356 RISTHDMN

-371 AQNPPTH
+371 GQNPPTH
-378 TSRKRVKFYFASQ
+378 TSHKRVKFYYVSQ

-416 IQNQIRDEFG
+416 IQNQIRQEFG
-426 FDGITIKLKF
+426 FDGVTIKLKF
-436 KDKS
+436 KDKL

>member
-1 MSISIVAIVGRPNV
+1 V

-21 NRMVRRKLAIVDEE
+21 NRMVKRRLAIVDKE

-55 VVDTGGIVPST
+55 IVDTGGIVPST
-66 NDSMTQSIKAQAQLA
+66 KDTMTQSIRAQAELA

-93 CKNGVTD
+93 CKIGITD
-100 YDQQIAQ
+100 YDQQIAK

-115 VIFAVNKVDNEK
+115 VILTVNKVDNDK
-127 EELEIFEFMNLGY
+127 EELEVYEFMALGF
-140 GEPIGISALGGRNFS
+140 GDPIGISAISGRNFS
-155 ELQDQIVNKL
+155 EFQDQIVNKL
-165 PNLDEMKEQFKEDAI
+165 PSRSEIEEQFRENTI

-199 IGQNAVIV
+199 IGHNSVIV
-207 TDIPGTTRD
+207 DDIPGTTRD
-216 SVHLNFKYKDYDLTI
+216 SIHLNFEYKNNNMTI

-245 GVEYF
+245 GIEYF

-259 DDADIVVVLLDAQ
+259 NDADIVLVLLDAQ

-285 AQSQFKAI
+285 AQSQFKAL
-293 ILVVN
+293 ILVMN
-298 KWDVVEKDHKT
+298 KWDVIEKDHKT
-309 AKKYEE
+309 AKKYED
-315 EIRYNVNYASY
+315 EIRYDISYAAY

-351 EQKKK
+351 QQRKK
-356 RIPTHEMN
+356 RISTHDMN

-371 AQNPPTH
+371 GQNPPTH
-378 TSRKRVKFYFASQ
+378 TSHKRVKFYYVSQ

-416 IQNQIRDEFG
+416 IQNQIRQEFG
-426 FDGITIKLKF
+426 FDGVTIKLKF
-436 KDKS
+436 KDKL

>member
-1 MSISIVAIVGRPNV
+1 M

-21 NRMVRRKLAIVDEE
+21 NRMVKRKLAIVDEE

-66 NDSMTQSIKAQAQLA
+66 NDSMSQSIKAQAELA
-81 IEEADLIVFVAD
+81 IEEADMIVFVAD

-165 PNLDEMKEQFKEDAI
+165 PTLAEIKEQFKEDTI

-245 GVEYF
+245 GIEYF

-259 DDADIVVVLLDAQ
+259 DDADIVLVLLDAQ

-315 EIRYNVNYASY
+315 EIRYSVNYASY

-351 EQKKK
+351 QQRKK

-364 TFLQKIV
+364 TFLKKIV
-371 AQNPPTH
+371 TQNPPTH

-408 ITENYKRY
+408 ITENYKRF
-416 IQNQIRDEFG
+416 IQNQIRDEYG

>member
-1 MSISIVAIVGRPNV
+1 
-15 GKSTIF
+15 
-21 NRMVRRKLAIVDEE
+21 MVKRRLAIVDKE

-66 NDSMTQSIKAQAQLA
+66 KDTMTLSIRDQAELA
-81 IEEADLIVFVAD
+81 IEEADLIIFVAD
-93 CKNGVTD
+93 CKIGITD
-100 YDQQIAQ
+100 YDQQIAK

-115 VIFAVNKVDNEK
+115 VIFTVNKVDNDK
-127 EELEIFEFMNLGY
+127 EELEVYEFINLGF
-140 GEPIGISALGGRNFS
+140 GDPIGISAVSGRNFS
-155 ELQDQIVNKL
+155 ELRDQIVNKL
-165 PNLDEMKEQFKEDAI
+165 PSLSEMEEQFKEDTI

-207 TDIPGTTRD
+207 NDIPGTTRD
-216 SVHLNFKYKDYDLTI
+216 SVHLNFEYNGCNMTI

-245 GVEYF
+245 GIEYF

-259 DDADIVVVLLDAQ
+259 NDADMVLVLLDAQ

-285 AQSQFKAI
+285 AQSQFKAL

-298 KWDVVEKDHKT
+298 KWDVIEKDHKT
-309 AKKYEE
+309 AKKYED
-315 EIRYNVNYASY
+315 EIRYSLNYASY

-339 VTKLLDLILYVN
+339 VRKLLDLVLFVN
-351 EQKKK
+351 KQREK
-356 RIPTHEMN
+356 RIPTHDMN
-364 TFLQKIV
+364 AFLQKIV

-378 TSRKRVKFYFASQ
+378 TSHKRVKFYYASQ

-416 IQNQIRDEFG
+416 IHNQIRNEFG
-426 FDGITIKLKF
+426 FDGVTIKLKF

>member
-1 MSISIVAIVGRPNV
+1 M

-21 NRMVRRKLAIVDEE
+21 NRMVKRKLAIVDKE

-66 NDSMTQSIKAQAQLA
+66 KDTMKLSIRDQAELA
-81 IEEADLIVFVAD
+81 IEEADLIVFVTD
-93 CKNGVTD
+93 CKIGITD
-100 YDQQIAQ
+100 YDQQIAK

-115 VIFAVNKVDNEK
+115 VIFTVNKVDNDK
-127 EELEIFEFMNLGY
+127 EELEVYEFMNLGF
-140 GEPIGISALGGRNFS
+140 GDPIGISAISGRNFS
-155 ELQDQIVNKL
+155 ELRDQIVNKL
-165 PNLDEMKEQFKEDAI
+165 PSISEMEEQFKEDTI

-207 TDIPGTTRD
+207 NDIPGTTRD
-216 SVHLNFKYKDYDLTI
+216 SVHLNFEYNGCNMTI

-245 GVEYF
+245 GIEYF

-259 DDADIVVVLLDAQ
+259 NDADIVLVLLDAQ

-285 AQSQFKAI
+285 AQSQYKAL
-293 ILVVN
+293 ILIVN
-298 KWDVVEKDHKT
+298 KWDVIEKDHKT

-315 EIRYNVNYASY
+315 EIRYSLNYASY

-339 VTKLLDLILYVN
+339 VRKLLDLVLFVN
-351 EQKKK
+351 KQREK
-356 RIPTHEMN
+356 RIPTHDMN
-364 TFLQKIV
+364 AFLQKIV

-378 TSRKRVKFYFASQ
+378 TSHKRVKFYYASQ

-416 IQNQIRDEFG
+416 IRNQIRNEFG
-426 FDGITIKLKF
+426 FDGVTIKLKF

>member
-1 MSISIVAIVGRPNV
+1 M

-21 NRMVRRKLAIVDEE
+21 NRMVKRRLAIVDKE

-66 NDSMTQSIKAQAQLA
+66 KDTMTLSIRDQAELA

-93 CKNGVTD
+93 CKIGITD
-100 YDQQIAQ
+100 YDQQIAK

-115 VIFAVNKVDNEK
+115 VIFTVNKVDNDK
-127 EELEIFEFMNLGY
+127 EELEVYEFMNLGF
-140 GEPIGISALGGRNFS
+140 GDPIGISAISGRNFS
-155 ELQDQIVNKL
+155 ELRDQIVNKL
-165 PNLDEMKEQFKEDAI
+165 PSLSEMEEQFKEDTI

-207 TDIPGTTRD
+207 NDIPGTTRD
-216 SVHLNFKYKDYDLTI
+216 SVHLNFEYNGCNLTI

-245 GVEYF
+245 GIEYF

-259 DDADIVVVLLDAQ
+259 NDADMVLVLLDAQ

-285 AQSQFKAI
+285 AQSQFKAL

-298 KWDVVEKDHKT
+298 KWDVIEKDHKT
-309 AKKYEE
+309 AKKYED
-315 EIRYNVNYASY
+315 EIRYSLNYASY

-339 VTKLLDLILYVN
+339 VRKLLDLVLFVN
-351 EQKKK
+351 KQREK
-356 RIPTHEMN
+356 RIPTHDMN
-364 TFLQKIV
+364 AFLQKIV

-378 TSRKRVKFYFASQ
+378 TSHKRVKFYYASQ

-416 IQNQIRDEFG
+416 IHNQIRNEFG
-426 FDGITIKLKF
+426 FDGVTIKLKF